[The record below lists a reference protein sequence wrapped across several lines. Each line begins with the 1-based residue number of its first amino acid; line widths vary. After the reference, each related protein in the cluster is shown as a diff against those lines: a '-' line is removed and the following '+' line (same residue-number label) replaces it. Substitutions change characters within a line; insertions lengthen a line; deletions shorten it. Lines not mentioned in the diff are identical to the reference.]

1 MRRIPYI
8 EPFVSR
14 PLEKIISPPFIAGSV
29 GWLAK
34 PISAGRLNNDAF
46 DGTNYM
52 HGDFQTNALAE
63 IGLALAMALF
73 SIMIL
78 TLVSMGAGNAPSK
91 SARAAAPD
99 VMSLRASHAKE
110 SPTQLA
116 AKTKTAS
123 RDSIVIYYGSRY
135 YDSELTPI
143 NVESLAGKEEVVL
156 AVDPKLSVTDAVRAQ
171 KDIAAT
177 KLVVTTLNENWL
189 KVLKEKIK

>member
-1 MRRIPYI
+1 
-8 EPFVSR
+8 
-14 PLEKIISPPFIAGSV
+14 LEKIISPPFIAGSV

-91 SARAAAPD
+91 SAQAAAD
-99 VMSLRASHAKE
+99 VVSLRASHAKK
-110 SPTQLA
+110 SPTQPA
-116 AKTKTAS
+116 AKTKTTS
-123 RDSIVIYYGSRY
+123 RDSIIIYYGSRY
-135 YDSELTPI
+135 YDSELKPI

-171 KDIAAT
+171 KYIAAM
-177 KLVVTTLNENWL
+177 KLVVTTLDENWL